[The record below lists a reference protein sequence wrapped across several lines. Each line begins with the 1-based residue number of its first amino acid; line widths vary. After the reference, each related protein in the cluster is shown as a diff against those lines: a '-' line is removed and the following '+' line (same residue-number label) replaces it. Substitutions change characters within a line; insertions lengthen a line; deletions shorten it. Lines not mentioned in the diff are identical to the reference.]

1 MIKIRPITA
10 QINTQKFI
18 SNFSSLLARA
28 GMASVEKSPPQPLGP
43 PAPRSAPRETCSSP
57 FPVESHSRIAFSHG
71 KTQQPLHNHGR
82 NRSRC
87 LLHLRRGAL
96 SQRPLRARGTPRR
109 WGGGEGKARMEMETS
124 QDFALLDPENS
135 TKREVS
141 HPQTPERRH
150 LKCKEAKI

>member
-57 FPVESHSRIAFSHG
+57 FPVESDSHITFSHI
-71 KTQQPLHNHGR
+71 KTKQPLHHHGLKW
-82 NRSRC
+82 SRC
-87 LLHLRRGAL
+87 LLCLRRGAL
-96 SQRPLRARGTPRR
+96 SHRPLRARRMLQR
-109 WGGGEGKARMEMETS
+109 WGDGEEKAGMEMETS

-141 HPQTPERRH
+141 HPQMPERHH
-150 LKCKEAKI
+150 LKSKEAKI

>member
-57 FPVESHSRIAFSHG
+57 FPVESDSHITFSHG
-71 KTQQPLHNHGR
+71 KAKQPLHHHSLK
-82 NRSRC
+82 RSRC
-87 LLHLRRGAL
+87 LLRLWRGAL
-96 SQRPLRARGTPRR
+96 SHWLLWAGGLLQRR
-109 WGGGEGKARMEMETS
+109 GGGEEKAGMETGTS
-124 QDFALLDPENS
+124 QHFALLDPENP

-141 HPQTPERRH
+141 HPQVPERH
-150 LKCKEAKI
+150 HAKSKEAKI

>member
-57 FPVESHSRIAFSHG
+57 FPVESDSHTTFSHG
-71 KTQQPLHNHGR
+71 KTQQPLHHHGLKW
-82 NRSRC
+82 SRC
-87 LLHLRRGAL
+87 LLRLRRGAL
-96 SQRPLRARGTPRR
+96 SHRPLRARGILQR
-109 WGGGEGKARMEMETS
+109 WSGGEEKAGVEMETS
-124 QDFALLDPENS
+124 QDFALLDPENP
-135 TKREVS
+135 TKRGVS
-141 HPQTPERRH
+141 HPRMPERHHSKSR
-150 LKCKEAKI
+150 EAKM